1 MIKAMESVN
10 VPLDTTVKL
19 AKRKIAQM
27 DVLDMVFVKQLN
39 VLAPKVILVKTAVNA
54 AAQLMI

>member
-39 VLAPKVILVKTAVNA
+39 VLAPKVTLVKTAVNA

>member
-1 MIKAMESVN
+1 MESVN

-19 AKRKIAQM
+19 VKRKIAQM

-39 VLAPKVILVKTAVNA
+39 VLAPKVTLVKTAVNA

>member
-1 MIKAMESVN
+1 MLKAMESVN

-39 VLAPKVILVKTAVNA
+39 VLAPKVTPVKTAVNA